1 MNAETLTR
9 AQAHDLVDSAE
20 QLGKLCLL
28 AALRDAA
35 SAASVLS

>member
-1 MNAETLTR
+1 MQHNA
-9 AQAHDLVDSAE
+9 AHIVRCVNERDE
-20 QLGKLCLL
+20 LL